1 MSERLLSTQEVR
13 RLRPGEV
20 FKGIYVASRILVKS
34 DKNGRPYWDVTVM
47 DQEGSLEGRVWSDA
61 GWWDRVDPEQP
72 LKLEPEKAPHFQ
84 GKTLGVVGKVT
95 EFRGTGQTTFTA
107 LSLLSP
113 KVYPP
118 SNYVPRSPF
127 PLEELEGRFDA
138 LVASC
143 GEPVQGFLRLVFR
156 GDLWERFRTYPA
168 AVANHHAYAHGLLE
182 HTLAVTEAA
191 AALGDH
197 YRSLMPLDRDLV
209 VAGGLLHDLGKV
221 EAYAMNPVPEVTL
234 PGAVVDHVALGYA
247 RFMDLV
253 REHSFP
259 EDKALALAH
268 ILLSHHG
275 QREYGSPVVPATP
288 EALVV
293 SAADE
298 LDFRL
303 FCWMDSFRDAP
314 EDQVISPY
322 HAAAQRRFWR
332 GPVLSEPSE
341 G

>member
-1 MSERLLSTQEVR
+1 MSFDVLPFIETKRDGGEHA
-13 RLRPGEV
+13 PGE
-20 FKGIYVASRILVKS
+20 
-34 DKNGRPYWDVTVM
+34 M
-47 DQEGSLEGRVWSDA
+47 
-61 GWWDRVDPEQP
+61 
-72 LKLEPEKAPHFQ
+72 KAFVEAFQ
-84 GKTLGVVGKVT
+84 TGKVKDYQVSAWLMAAFLRGLSSEERRCLT
-95 EFRGTGQTTFTA
+95 ECLADSGRRME
-107 LSLLSP
+107 L
-113 KVYPP
+113 PP
-118 SNYVPRSPF
+118 SMASVDKHSTGGVGDKTTLVLVP
-127 PLEELEGRFDA
+127 

-191 AALGDH
+191 PALGDH
-197 YRSLMPLDRDLV
+197 YRGLMPLDRDLV

-259 EDKALALAH
+259 EDRALALAH